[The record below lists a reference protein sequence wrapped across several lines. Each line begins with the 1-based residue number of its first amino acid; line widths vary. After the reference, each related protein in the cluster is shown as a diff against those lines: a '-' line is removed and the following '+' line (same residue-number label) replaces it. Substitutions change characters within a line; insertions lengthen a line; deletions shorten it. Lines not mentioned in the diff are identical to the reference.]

1 MNWLV
6 VVLALVL
13 LWRIVEGYKRGMVKE
28 IISFVSLIV
37 LCVAGALLGSALTH
51 YFEQDIVSMVV
62 AILLLLVLCIVHRIL
77 SLFFFSAKLV
87 SKLPVIHSLD
97 KLLGVVIG
105 AMETVLLVWTGYTL
119 LVTVDTGEIGERIF
133 AYIRDSQIL
142 SFFYEHNMLA
152 GLVEAVMDKIV
163 TLPI

>member
-6 VVLALVL
+6 VILALVL
-13 LWRIVEGYKRGMVKE
+13 LWRMVEGYKRGMVKE
-28 IISFVSLIV
+28 IISFVSLII

-51 YFEQDIVSMVV
+51 YFEQDIVSMAV
-62 AILLLLVLCIVHRIL
+62 AILLLLILCIAHRIL

-105 AMETVLLVWTGYTL
+105 ALETVLLVWTGYTL
-119 LVTVDTGEIGERIF
+119 LVTVDTGHIGERIF
-133 AYIRDSQIL
+133 AYVQDSQIL